1 MTIRGKVISFQVFR
15 FDATAPSTL
24 IGEHDAAM
32 VPPADRACGADRQ
45 SERKHP
51 RQSLTVP
58 LALILLRFARSPACT
73 VPQNPGL
80 F

>member
-32 VPPADRACGADRQ
+32 VPSADRACGADRQ
-45 SERKHP
+45 ANG
-51 RQSLTVP
+51 VP
-58 LALILLRFARSPACT
+58 LSAALIKQLDAVAGSLGIAALSARS
-73 VPQNPGL
+73 
-80 F
+80 

>member
-32 VPPADRACGADRQ
+32 VPSADRACGRIGN
-45 SERKHP
+45 P
-51 RQSLTVP
+51 T
-58 LALILLRFARSPACT
+58 ARWGVAKW
-73 VPQNPGL
+73 
-80 F
+80 